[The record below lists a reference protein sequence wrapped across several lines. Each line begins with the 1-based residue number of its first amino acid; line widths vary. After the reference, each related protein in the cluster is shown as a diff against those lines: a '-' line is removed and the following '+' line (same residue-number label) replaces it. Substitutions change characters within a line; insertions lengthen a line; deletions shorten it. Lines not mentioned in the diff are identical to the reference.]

1 MKQAASMERTS
12 GLGWW
17 ALWMSCGLMVWLV
30 GCGPQEKKPIQ
41 PPAKPSVGPP
51 TEATKPQLSEP
62 TPPVIK
68 IPEVPGQQEKV
79 AEKTPEKPAEPK
91 PPEEAEAKP
100 SEKPTEAK
108 PEEKMPEEKP
118 AEKPAEQKPTEKP
131 EEEKPSEKP
140 VEKTAEKMP
149 EEKPVEPKPVEKPI
163 EEKPAE
169 KPSEKRPEEK
179 PAETMPEEKP
189 AEKPAQETPSEPGGK
204 EKSAQP
210 TPEKPQPK
218 PAEGEQAFRLPDG
231 RDPTD
236 VPAVVWLPKPVVRI
250 PEAEATTEEEMKPYT
265 EIIPGTDVKFD
276 MVPIRGGVF
285 KMGSPESEKNRKP
298 DEGPQVEVRIEPFWM
313 GKCEV
318 TWDEYEL
325 WAMGL
330 DKQRRKIKK
339 IESSEQDRI
348 ADAITIPTKPYT
360 DMTFGMGKEGYPA
373 VCMTQLAAKMYCKW
387 LSAKTGRYYRL
398 PTEAEWEYACRAGT
412 TTAYSFGD
420 DPEKLDEYAWYAD
433 NSNDKY
439 QKVGKKKP
447 NPWGLYDMHGNVA
460 EWVLDRY
467 DPKFYETLVGK
478 KPVNPWNPPDPKQE
492 WGRVVRGGS
501 WNDDADRLR
510 SAARTA
516 SHKDWKMQDPQ
527 IPQSIWYLTDAPF
540 VGFRVVRPLKLP
552 TAEEAQKYDPEP
564 EVVKEYREAQAN
576 KM

>member
-1 MKQAASMERTS
+1 MV
-12 GLGWW
+12 
-17 ALWMSCGLMVWLV
+17 CGLIAGLMV
-30 GCGPQEKKPIQ
+30 GCGPKEKPPVK
-41 PPAKPSVGPP
+41 PPAKVEQP
-51 TEATKPQLSEP
+51 TSEPTKPQPSEP
-62 TPPVIK
+62 TPPAVK
-68 IPEVPGQQEKV
+68 LPELTPPEEKP
-79 AEKTPEKPAEPK
+79 AEKPAEKMTEEKPAEKPAEPKPTEKPAEEKPAEKPAEKMPQEKPAEPK
-91 PPEEAEAKP
+91 PPEEKPAEKP
-100 SEKPTEAK
+100 AEPKPTEK
-108 PEEKMPEEKP
+108 PAEEKPAEKPAAEKPEEKP
-118 AEKPAEQKPTEKP
+118 AEKPAE
-131 EEEKPSEKP
+131 
-140 VEKTAEKMP
+140 KM
-149 EEKPVEPKPVEKPI
+149 
-163 EEKPAE
+163 
-169 KPSEKRPEEK
+169 
-179 PAETMPEEKP
+179 TEEKP
-189 AEKPAQETPSEPGGK
+189 AEKPAEPK
-204 EKSAQP
+204 P
-210 TPEKPQPK
+210 TEKPAEEKPAEKPAEKTAQEKPAEPASTPQQPK
-218 PAEGEQAFRLPDG
+218 PAAGEQAFRLPDG

-236 VPAVVWLPKPVVRI
+236 VPAVVWLPKPTIRI
-250 PEAEATTEEEMKPYT
+250 PESEAATEAEMKPYT
-265 EIIPGTDVKFD
+265 EIIPGTDVKFE
-276 MVPIRGGVF
+276 MIPIRGGTF
-285 KMGSPESEKNRKP
+285 KMGSPENEKNRKP
-298 DEGPQVEVRIEPFWM
+298 DEGPQVEVQVEPFWM

-339 IESSEQDRI
+339 IESTEQDRI

-412 TTAYSFGD
+412 TSAYSFGD
-420 DPEKLDEYAWYAD
+420 DPEKLGEYAWYAD
-433 NSNDKY
+433 NSDDKY

-467 DPKFYETLVGK
+467 DPDFYKTLVGK
-478 KPVNPWNPPDPKQE
+478 KPVRPWNPPDPKQE

-527 IPQSIWYLTDAPF
+527 IPQSIWYLTDANF
-540 VGFRVVRPLKLP
+540 VGFRVIRPLKLP
-552 TAEEAQKYDPEP
+552 TPEEAQKYDPEP